1 MNTSSKVYLVNQ
13 MLKKIFSVFLIFAL
27 FASVTVPV
35 AAQTSQND
43 LIGTGYGD
51 QLIIPSV
58 GINDDTVSP
67 QALPVA
73 GFVWLGTGMVSE
85 GLYNALLALLGVSTA
100 AALLAELESE
110 NLAGIIINEESHDA
124 NSEEARRVLAAAEA
138 QANAALTE
146 AEQKNVKA
154 YFPSYIDPE
163 TNNVMIVPNG
173 LSFSDASVALW
184 YTDLFTI
191 SPAYAQRLT
200 DYTSPIRESR
210 HDDPHIG
217 EGKKSEQYFPHYHA
231 LKTDPRQNG
240 KKVSIGTHCWYRG

>member
-1 MNTSSKVYLVNQ
+1 

-27 FASVTVPV
+27 FASVTIPV

-51 QLIIPSV
+51 QLVIPSGGV
-58 GINDDTVSP
+58 NDTVSP

-73 GFVWLGTGMVSE
+73 GFVWLGTGMVSD
-85 GLYNALLALLGVSTA
+85 GLYNALLALLGVSTT

-110 NLAGIIINEESHDA
+110 NLAGISINVNSHDA
-124 NSEEARRVLAAAEA
+124 NSEEARNMLAAAEA

-146 AEQKNVKA
+146 AEKENVKA

-163 TNNVMIVPNG
+163 TNNVMISPNAMT
-173 LSFSDASVALW
+173 FSEAFLALW
-184 YTDLFTI
+184 YTDMFTI
-191 SPAYAQRLT
+191 SSAYAQRLT
-200 DYTSPIRESR
+200 DYTSPISESR

-231 LKTDPRQNG
+231 LRVDPHQNG